1 MKHVKRYLRR
11 FILNKTSL
19 LSLIVLLPV
28 HLCLAKLSGTFSFSE
43 GGAAIWPSAGMFLAA
58 MLLLKSKVW
67 LPIFISDWVSNE
79 ILYYHDLRISLPITA
94 IDTIEIVGVSLL
106 ILHFVKRTYPFGRVA
121 TTLKYLFLLVPITAL
136 TGGLATITLC
146 LSGVSS
152 WDTFWPVYRGWIC
165 GILTSEVVLT
175 PFILCTWHS
184 IQSRRWRLSAAQVAE
199 LGAVLGSLFLTG
211 LVAFAG
217 AAPVEYV
224 LIIPLIWAAI
234 RFGPREVTFLAL
246 TMSIL
251 AIYQT
256 LHGHG
261 SFAQSNSASAV
272 VLLQSFVVSLTVAT
286 LVLSAAIQENQKA
299 NQNLRLANDELEQKV
314 EERTKELTETLQA
327 LKKAQA
333 YLIQQEKMSGLGQ
346 MVAGVAHEIN
356 NPVNFIHGNLKHVEG
371 YAQNLLEFLHLY
383 EKHYPNPD
391 SEITEQAEELE
402 IDFIKEDLDSILSA
416 MKVGTDR
423 IRAIVLSLRT
433 FSRLDEASSKS
444 VDIHEGIES
453 TLMILQHRIK
463 AIANR
468 PAISIVRD
476 YSKLP
481 QVECYAGQLNQ
492 VFMNIL
498 ANSLD
503 ALESEL
509 KENPDSQKTPQ
520 ITLRTEMRSDS
531 VVIAIADNGTGIP
544 EAVKNR
550 IFDPFFTTK
559 DVGKGTGMGMAIS
572 HQLITEKHR
581 GKIDCFSDQ
590 GVGTEFIIEIPTRLA
605 KDT

>member
-1 MKHVKRYLRR
+1 MKRIKKYLIQ
-11 FILNKTSL
+11 FIFNETSL
-19 LSLIVLLPV
+19 LSLIVLLPI
-28 HLCLAKLSGTFSFSE
+28 HLYLAKISGIFSFSD
-43 GGAAIWPSAGMFLAA
+43 GSAAIWPSAGIFLAT

-79 ILYYHDLRISLPITA
+79 TLYYHDLRLSFLISA
-94 IDTIEIVGVSLL
+94 IDTIEIIGVSLL
-106 ILHFVKRTYPFGRVA
+106 ILHFVKRTYPFGRVT

-136 TGGLATITLC
+136 TGGLATTTLC
-146 LSGVSS
+146 LFGVNS
-152 WDTFWPVYRGWIC
+152 WDVFWSVYRGWIC

-184 IQSRRWRLSAAQVAE
+184 IQSRRWRLLASQAAE

-211 LVAFAG
+211 LMAFAG

-224 LIIPLIWAAI
+224 LIVPLIWAAI

-246 TMSIL
+246 TMSVI

-256 LHGHG
+256 LNGRG

-286 LVLSAAIQENQKA
+286 LVLSAAIQENQRA
-299 NQNLRLANDELEQKV
+299 NQNLRLANDDLEQKV
-314 EERTKELTETLQA
+314 EERTEELTETLQE
-327 LKKAQA
+327 LRKAQA

-356 NPVNFIHGNLKHVEG
+356 NPVNFIHGNLKHVGE
-371 YAQNLLEFLHLY
+371 YAQNLLEFLRLY
-383 EKHYPNPD
+383 EKHYPDPD

-463 AIANR
+463 ASANR

-476 YSKLP
+476 YGKLP

-509 KENPDSQKTPQ
+509 KENPNSQKMSQ

-544 EAVKNR
+544 EAIKTR

-572 HQLITEKHR
+572 HQLITEKHK

-590 GVGTEFIIEIPTRLA
+590 GVGTEFVIEIPIRLS
-605 KDT
+605 KET

>member
-1 MKHVKRYLRR
+1 MKLANQYLRQ
-11 FILNKTSL
+11 FIFNRISL
-19 LSLIVLLPV
+19 LSLIILLPI
-28 HLCLAKLSGTFSFSE
+28 HLYLAKISSIFSFSD
-43 GGAAIWPSAGMFLAA
+43 GSAVIWPSAGIFLAA

-67 LPIFISDWVSNE
+67 LPIFISDWVANE
-79 ILYYHDLRISLPITA
+79 TLYYHDLRISFPIA
-94 IDTIEIVGVSLL
+94 VIDTIEVIGVSLL
-106 ILHFVKRTYPFGRVA
+106 ILHFVKRAYPFGRVT
-121 TTLKYLFLLVPITAL
+121 TTLKYLFLLAPITAL
-136 TGGLATITLC
+136 TGGLATLTLC
-146 LSGVSS
+146 LFSVNS
-152 WDTFWPVYRGWIC
+152 WDVFWSVYRGWIC

-184 IQSRRWRLSAAQVAE
+184 IQSKHWRLSVPQIVE
-199 LGAVLGSLFLTG
+199 LGAIFGSLILIG
-211 LVAFAG
+211 LGAFAG
-217 AAPVEYV
+217 VAPIEYV
-224 LIIPLIWAAI
+224 LIFPLIWAAI

-246 TMSIL
+246 IMSTI

-256 LHGHG
+256 LNGQG
-261 SFAQSNSASAV
+261 SFAQSSPALAA
-272 VLLQSFVVSLTVAT
+272 VLLQSFVVSLTVAA
-286 LVLSAAIQENQKA
+286 LVLSAAMQENQKA
-299 NQNLRLANDELEQKV
+299 NQNLKLANDELEHKV
-314 EERTKELTETLQA
+314 EARTEELTQTLQA
-327 LKKAQA
+327 LKKAQV
-333 YLIQQEKMSGLGQ
+333 YLVQQEKMSGLGQ

-356 NPVNFIHGNLKHVEG
+356 NPVNFIHGNLKHVGE
-371 YAQNLLEFLHLY
+371 YAQNLLELLHLY
-383 EKHYPNPD
+383 EKHYPDPD
-391 SEITEQAEELE
+391 SEIVEQAEELE
-402 IDFIKEDLDSILSA
+402 IDFIKEDLDSLLSA

-433 FSRLDEASSKS
+433 FSRLDESSSKA
-444 VDIHEGIES
+444 VDIHEGMES

-463 AIANR
+463 AMANR
-468 PAISIVRD
+468 PAVSIVRD
-476 YSKLP
+476 YGELP

-509 KENPDSQKTPQ
+509 KENPDTSKTPQ

-559 DVGKGTGMGMAIS
+559 EVGKGTGMGMAIS
-572 HQLITEKHR
+572 YQLITEKHK
-581 GKIDCFSDQ
+581 GKIECFSNQ
-590 GVGTEFIIEIPTRLA
+590 GVGTEFVIEIPMRLS

>member
-1 MKHVKRYLRR
+1 MKRIKRYLRQ
-11 FILNKTSL
+11 FIFNKTSL
-19 LSLIVLLPV
+19 LSLIVLLPI
-28 HLCLAKLSGTFSFSE
+28 HLYLAKISGLFYSSD
-43 GGAAIWPSAGMFLAA
+43 GSAAIWPSTGIFLAA
-58 MLLLKSKVW
+58 MLLLESKVW
-67 LPIFISDWVSNE
+67 LPIFISDWVASE
-79 ILYYHDLRISLPITA
+79 TLYYHDLRVSFPIAA
-94 IDTIEIVGVSLL
+94 IDTIEIIGVSLL

-121 TTLKYLFLLVPITAL
+121 TTLKYLFLLLPITAL

-146 LSGVSS
+146 LFGVSS
-152 WDTFWPVYRGWIC
+152 WDVFWSVYRGWIC

-184 IQSRRWRLSAAQVAE
+184 IQSRRWRLSASQVAE

-224 LIIPLIWAAI
+224 LIFPLIWAAI

-246 TMSIL
+246 TMSII

-256 LHGHG
+256 LNGQG

-286 LVLSAAIQENQKA
+286 LVLSAAMQENQKA

-314 EERTKELTETLQA
+314 EERTEELTKTLQE

-356 NPVNFIHGNLKHVEG
+356 NPVNFIHGNLKYVGE
-371 YAQNLLEFLHLY
+371 YAHNLLDFLHLY

-391 SEITEQAEELE
+391 SEITKQAEELE
-402 IDFIKEDLDSILSA
+402 IDFIKEDLESILSA
-416 MKVGTDR
+416 MNVGTDR

-433 FSRLDEASSKS
+433 FSRLDESSSKA

-463 AIANR
+463 ATANR
-468 PAISIVRD
+468 PAINVVRD
-476 YSKLP
+476 YGELP

-509 KENPDSQKTPQ
+509 KENPNSQKTPQ

-531 VVIAIADNGTGIP
+531 VVIAIADNGMGIP
-544 EAVKNR
+544 EAIKNR

-559 DVGKGTGMGMAIS
+559 AVGKGIGMGMAIS
-572 HQLITEKHR
+572 YQLITEKHK
-581 GKIDCFSDQ
+581 GKIECFSDL
-590 GVGTEFIIEIPTRLA
+590 GVGTEFIIEIPIRLSQDA
-605 KDT
+605 